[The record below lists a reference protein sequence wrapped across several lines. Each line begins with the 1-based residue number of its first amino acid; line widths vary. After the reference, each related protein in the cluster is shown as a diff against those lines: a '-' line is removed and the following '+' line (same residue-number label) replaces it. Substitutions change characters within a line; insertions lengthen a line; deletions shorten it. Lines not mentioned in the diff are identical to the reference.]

1 MRLLFLE
8 LLFFYTKEIGSGKA
22 THSQNSN
29 ADALFTISN
38 WSRSPKSIN
47 ADSVSTSLKLTY
59 PDRAEW

>member
-1 MRLLFLE
+1 MRWLFLE
-8 LLFFYTKEIGSGKA
+8 LLFFHTKEIGSGKA